1 MLGIK
6 VLPKDQNT
14 PFVPQLRPIERVW
27 AELKRRLFA
36 NGWTAEKTLELREK
50 NKKDLRKALTTGSI
64 DLMLI

>member
-50 NKKDLRKALTTGSI
+50 TKKI
-64 DLMLI
+64 